1 MAGFDVVPRD
11 RPRSKVA
18 GTRQLLH
25 LKQMYPN
32 SRSRGMVPLVIS
44 KLASAPHLAEVQ
56 ERGRDEPLTAAPGPT
71 PQGDGQ
77 SPKLDKSAYAGGSQH
92 THRA

>member
-1 MAGFDVVPRD
+1 MAGFDVVPATG
-11 RPRSKVA
+11 PRLEVA
-18 GTRQLLH
+18 GTGNRS
-25 LKQMYPN
+25 PD

-44 KLASAPHLAEVQ
+44 KLASALPWRKFTSEA
-56 ERGRDEPLTAAPGPT
+56 GTNPSMAAPGPT

-77 SPKLDKSAYAGGSQH
+77 SPKVDKSAYAGGSQP